1 MTHFKY
7 KIYLVLMGSEY
18 PNRKLTYTFYNS
30 SAGENSEA
38 STQPELSDELFKQVT
53 SLLQLVRSS
62 SAKSSE
68 AYALFMDELSAVV
81 SKGQLNNKVEVGYFL
96 KSCFRHS

>member
-1 MTHFKY
+1 MLKQISFN
-7 KIYLVLMGSEY
+7 SC
-18 PNRKLTYTFYNS
+18 FYSLPKS
-30 SAGENSEA
+30 SAEESSEA

-62 SAKSSE
+62 STKSSE

-81 SKGQLNNKVEVGYFL
+81 SKGQLNNKVEVDFGSDPVF
-96 KSCFRHS
+96 KSLINDYAMNM

>member
-1 MTHFKY
+1 MTF
-7 KIYLVLMGSEY
+7 LLCFSE
-18 PNRKLTYTFYNS
+18 
-30 SAGENSEA
+30 ENSEGG
-38 STQPELSDELFKQVT
+38 SQPELSDDLFKQVT

-81 SKGQLNNKVEVGYFL
+81 SKGQLNPKVEVCCFL
-96 KSCFRHS
+96 YVFYDFHW

>member
-1 MTHFKY
+1 MFLFFTK
-7 KIYLVLMGSEY
+7 
-18 PNRKLTYTFYNS
+18 S
-30 SAGENSEA
+30 SAEESSEA

-62 SAKSSE
+62 STKSSE

-81 SKGQLNNKVEVGYFL
+81 SKGQLNNKVEVDFGYDHVFTSL
-96 KSCFRHS
+96 INDCSMNMCILDSLSEICA